1 MSPDLDSLSLRARRH
16 RRTLDERQGEM
27 RATLLRGKDLKSE
40 IEDLSEA
47 AETLDRVTA
56 LLNSMGE
63 DQQFKAQQTIEE
75 LVTRGLHTIFDD
87 TLSFHIVQTVK
98 GKSVVVDFI
107 LRTTLARTVIDTPV
121 MDARGG
127 GVAATIGFLLRLV
140 VLLLSKG
147 TRSENILV
155 LDETFAHV
163 SAEYLPAV
171 GEFLQEVKDKTGI
184 QILMVT
190 HQPELAEFADR
201 VYRFSTDDGKTVIS
215 ENG

>member
-1 MSPDLDSLSLRARRH
+1 MTDLDTLTLRARR
-16 RRTLDERQGEM
+16 RRRVLDESQGEM
-27 RATLLRGKDLKSE
+27 RATLMRGKELKSE
-40 IEDLSEA
+40 IEELGALVED
-47 AETLDRVTA
+47 LDRVTL

-63 DQQFKAQQTIEE
+63 DRQFETQSKIEE
-75 LVTRGLHTIFDD
+75 LVTRGLRTIFDD

-98 GKSVVVDFI
+98 GRNVVVDFI
-107 LRTTLARTVIDTPV
+107 LRTTLERTVIDTPV
-121 MDARGG
+121 LDARGG

-140 VLLLSKG
+140 VMLLSKG

-201 VYRFSTDDGKTVIS
+201 VYRFSTEDGKTVIS
-215 ENG
+215 ENA

>member
-1 MSPDLDSLSLRARRH
+1 MTDLDSLTIRARRR
-16 RRTLDERQGEM
+16 RRTLDESQGEM
-27 RATLLRGKDLKSE
+27 RATLLRGKELKSE
-40 IEDLSEA
+40 IEDLGTLVED
-47 AETLDRVTA
+47 LDRVTL

-63 DQQFKAQQTIEE
+63 DRQFKAQQQIEE
-75 LVTRGLHTIFDD
+75 LVTRGLQTIFDS
-87 TLSFHIVQTVK
+87 TLSFHIVQSTR
-98 GKSVVVDFI
+98 GKSVIVDFI
-107 LRTTLARTVIDTPV
+107 VRTTLPRSVVDTPV
-121 MDARGG
+121 LDARGG
-127 GVAATIGFLLRLV
+127 GLAATIGFLLRLV

-201 VYRFSTDDGKTVIS
+201 VYRFSTEDGKTVIS